1 MSIKPSSS
9 STPHI
14 SAEITPAKAEKATTP
29 TVTSSVVNPEAVAK
43 ALKDYNKLKKNLK
56 KPFMSGAAGL
66 FTDNVNFPAEL
77 LDPLNPAN
85 DPKYLH
91 LMSAMLGI
99 KALEDYFATEE
110 QAEEEFIDDESEGSD
125 ASLSQDTKAKVE
137 SKNKKI

>member
-66 FTDNVNFPAEL
+66 LPSWH
-77 LDPLNPAN
+77 
-85 DPKYLH
+85 Y
-91 LMSAMLGI
+91 
-99 KALEDYFATEE
+99 KA
-110 QAEEEFIDDESEGSD
+110 
-125 ASLSQDTKAKVE
+125 
-137 SKNKKI
+137 